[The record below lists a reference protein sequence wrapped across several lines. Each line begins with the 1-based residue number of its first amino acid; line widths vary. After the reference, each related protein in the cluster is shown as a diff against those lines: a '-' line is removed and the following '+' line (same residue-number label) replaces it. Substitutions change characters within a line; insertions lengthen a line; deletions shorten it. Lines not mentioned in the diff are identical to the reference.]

1 MISYGSVIFLLSPP
15 NRQFFAPKTMCSP
28 NPPPWLG
35 MNIDWFSK
43 WVKIG
48 NKWAKL
54 IRLGLGRVE
63 YIGRTHVIWWGWD
76 SRKASGEE
84 SKKKTVW
91 AVLLNELVNNFVLVC
106 PKSVARASKRIVLIR
121 KTQFAFYS
129 NRLKYLGWWFLRRV
143 LLQRCPRGNSLRVR
157 LWTFHKRACYISTR
171 CHASIMS
178 REHNVYHFFW
188 R

>member
-15 NRQFFAPKTMCSP
+15 NHQFFAPKTMCSP
-28 NPPPWLG
+28 NPPPWLE

-54 IRLGLGRVE
+54 IRLSLGGLSVSVGLTWHDEGGTKGRWR
-63 YIGRTHVIWWGWD
+63 GNQ
-76 SRKASGEE
+76 RKA
-84 SKKKTVW
+84 VW

-129 NRLKYLGWWFLRRV
+129 NRLKYLRWWFLRRV
-143 LLQRCPRGNSLRVR
+143 LLKRCPRGNSLRVR

-178 REHNVYHFFW
+178 REHNGYHFFW